1 MAFFGFTKLTSGCL
15 TYWHRPPTPAAS
27 GSDQPPVVFCHGL
40 GVGVISYITVVQ
52 SLVCKGPGRRL
63 IMVELPH
70 ISMRPVETQAS
81 PRELVAS
88 IADMLA
94 AHACLPVGAHFVGH
108 SFGSVVC
115 AWVARQAPHLA
126 CRMTFLDPVCF
137 LLCKHDVVRSCVWF
151 PSR

>member
-88 IADMLA
+88 IADMLG

-108 SFGSVVC
+108 SFGSVGSHGARVRQGRMAHEEGGSTVC
-115 AWVARQAPHLA
+115 AAAKRGVIAG
-126 CRMTFLDPVCF
+126 
-137 LLCKHDVVRSCVWF
+137 SC
-151 PSR
+151 